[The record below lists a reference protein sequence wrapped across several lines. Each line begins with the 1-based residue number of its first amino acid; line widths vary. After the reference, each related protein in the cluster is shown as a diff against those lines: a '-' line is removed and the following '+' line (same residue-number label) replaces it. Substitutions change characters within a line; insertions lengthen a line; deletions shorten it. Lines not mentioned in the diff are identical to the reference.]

1 MGTHQ
6 KVLIDN
12 MKDQKNQLRKIEGQQ
27 PISQNNSNFAATILG
42 LPSASDQHVLS
53 GEMNNSIGVIGLS
66 QQRMSSNRPVS
77 RDSKVRNV

>member
-1 MGTHQ
+1 MRQ
-6 KVLIDN
+6 ID
-12 MKDQKNQLRKIEGQQ
+12 E
-27 PISQNNSNFAATILG
+27 SQNATAGFAATILG

-77 RDSKVRNV
+77 RDSKVRNAQFAKNNNGAGSSN